1 MKNKFFISKQYNH
14 LVGAV
19 HWREMRWKR
28 HKRYFF
34 NRNKK
39 KGKWKEETKSIFKCR
54 CFWWHESIRDERG
67 RRVCGMKQ
75 SIHELLKHVQMK
87 GRNEWT
93 YRQFTIR
100 LYRMRYKLTFFFLL
114 RTDGEFQHDDEEEEE
129 ERDEGS
135 LRAYLKDVGAAENAI
150 ALSPLTL
157 ETTPASILK
166 HTTHCSCISPCIDS
180 WLHHVCNLQSNKCD
194 TMINFYFTHSHSFF

>member
-100 LYRMRYKLTFFFLL
+100 LYRMRYKLTFFFFYELM
-114 RTDGEFQHDDEEEEE
+114 
-129 ERDEGS
+129 
-135 LRAYLKDVGAAENAI
+135 ENFNMM
-150 ALSPLTL
+150 TRRRRR
-157 ETTPASILK
+157 EMK
-166 HTTHCSCISPCIDS
+166 GRYEHTWKMSELQKMQ
-180 WLHHVCNLQSNKCD
+180 LHYPRWH
-194 TMINFYFTHSHSFF
+194 

>member
-14 LVGAV
+14 LLGAV

-34 NRNKK
+34 NRKK
-39 KGKWKEETKSIFKCR
+39 KGSEKKRRNQYSSVDAFDGMNL
-54 CFWWHESIRDERG
+54 SGMSGG

-114 RTDGEFQHDDEEEEE
+114 RTNGEFQHDDEEE